1 MKDQIILGFDYGERR
16 IGVAVGQTVTATA
29 NPLTTVH
36 VYHNKP
42 DWRDI
47 SRLVDK
53 WKPDLILVG
62 LPLQMN
68 GERQAMTAAAERFIR
83 QLSSRY
89 HLPVESV
96 DERLSSFE
104 ARRRVGGDQAI
115 DPIAAQLIVETW
127 LDERKDQRHKQEPA

>member
-1 MKDQIILGFDYGERR
+1 VKDQIILGFDYGKRR

-42 DWRDI
+42 DWQRI

-53 WKPDLILVG
+53 WNPDLILVG

-68 GERQAMTAAAERFIR
+68 GERQPMTAMAERFIR

-104 ARRRVGGDQAI
+104 ARRRVGGNQAI

-127 LDERKDQRHKQEPA
+127 LDEREDQEHKQMPA

>member
-127 LDERKDQRHKQEPA
+127 LDEREDQRHKQEPA

>member
-127 LDERKDQRHKQEPA
+127 LDEREDQRHKKEPA

>member
-89 HLPVESV
+89 HLPVRSV

-127 LDERKDQRHKQEPA
+127 LDEREDQRHKQEPA